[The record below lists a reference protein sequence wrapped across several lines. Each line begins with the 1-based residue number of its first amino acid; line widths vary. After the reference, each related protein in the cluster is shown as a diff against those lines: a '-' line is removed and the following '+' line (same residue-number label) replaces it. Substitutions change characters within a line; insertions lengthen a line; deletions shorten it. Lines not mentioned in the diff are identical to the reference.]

1 MPGQLKMLVSDQVIR
16 GIGEKEATV
25 NRGGSGHPG

>member
-1 MPGQLKMLVSDQVIR
+1 MPGQLKMLVSDQVIC
-16 GIGEKEATV
+16 GIGKKEATV